1 MSNLWLWIILG
12 ICILTLLFVV
22 YNYIVIKRMPEG
34 TDRMVKMAAIIR
46 EGSNVFI
53 KKEFTT
59 IAIVIAGLAVLFT
72 LFIEKFSG
80 ITYILGATMSSIVCI
95 LGMKSATYANVR
107 TANKAKESL
116 NVGETVKVALKGGS
130 ISGLSVQ
137 AFGLL
142 GIVLIVLI
150 SGVGPQQD
158 TIIGSFLPLDTI
170 KGFEGNGLIPIKAL
184 LTNSAIMRIT
194 TYSLGCSTVAM
205 FNRVAGGNYT
215 KAADISADILGKI
228 RNDLPEDDSRVPNV
242 IADFIGDNVNDI
254 AGNCSDLL
262 ESFVATISASIVLAI
277 AFLGTSGLSKFMTEE
292 LFKSTYMFPLVVAG
306 GGLLSCI
313 LGILIVTIRKMGDS
327 PSKELNLATYISAG
341 LTLVVVGVLS
351 YVAFGN
357 TGVDLKEVLGFK
369 IGWATPWVC
378 SIFGLVSGV
387 AIGMITEYYTSADF
401 KPTKTVAEYAVEG
414 EAFVVTKGDAV
425 GSKSVMLP
433 VAIIGISLV
442 VAYSLGGTYGI
453 AIAALGMLSFVGT
466 TVSIDAFGP
475 IADNAGGLAESCHLE
490 PEVRKITDK
499 LDSVGNTTAAVG
511 KGFAIGSAAFAT
523 VSLICAYVSNL
534 KGMPNFNPQ
543 DIQID
548 SVMIIAGCIIGGA
561 LIEFFIALLTDNTI
575 ASAKELADV
584 GDRQLSDPAIL
595 AGEKDPDYNELVAL
609 ATKTALKRM
618 LLPSVIAL
626 AIPFVCGAFFG
637 PEFVIGILLGATI
650 VAIPRAIF
658 MGNSGGSFDNAK
670 KYIESGAI
678 EGHGKG
684 SAAHKAAVTGDTI
697 GDTRKDVV
705 GVALDIFIKM
715 MSTVATTLFVVI
727 TALYSLIQSLF

>member
-1 MSNLWLWIILG
+1 MDNIWLFIILG
-12 ICILTLLFVV
+12 ICFVALMYV
-22 YNYIVIKRMPEG
+22 LYNFISIKKMDEG
-34 TDRMVKMAAIIR
+34 TEQMKKMSGIIR
-46 EGSNVFI
+46 DGANVFI

-59 IAIVIAGLAVLFT
+59 IAIVIAVLAVLFT

-80 ITYILGATMSSIVCI
+80 LTYLFGAAMSSIVCI

-107 TANKAKESL
+107 TANKARETLSI
-116 NVGETVKVALKGGS
+116 GQTVKVALKGGS

-142 GIVLIVLI
+142 GLIVIVLI
-150 SGVGPQQD
+150 SGINTVK
-158 TIIGSFLPLDTI
+158 S
-170 KGFEGNGLIPIKAL
+170 NGIIPIDAL
-184 LTNSAIMRIT
+184 LTNASIIRIT

-262 ESFVATISASIVLAI
+262 ESFVATIAASIIVA
-277 AFLGTSGLSKFMTEE
+277 LGFVSNGTLIETHE
-292 LFKSTYMFPLVVAG
+292 LFKATALFPLVMAG
-306 GGLLSCI
+306 GGLLSCV
-313 LGILIVTIRKMGDS
+313 LGIIFVSIRKMGNS

-341 LTLVVVGVLS
+341 LTLIVTGVLS
-351 YVAFGN
+351 YVAFSGADKADIQAI
-357 TGVDLKEVLGFK
+357 GWK

-378 SIFGLVSGV
+378 SILGLASGV
-387 AIGMITEYYTSADF
+387 AIGMITEYYTSTDY
-401 KPTKTVAEYAVEG
+401 KPTRTIAEYATEG

-425 GSKSVMLP
+425 GSKSCMLP
-433 VAIIGISLV
+433 ILIIGASLI
-442 VAYSLGGTYGI
+442 VAGAIGSFYGI
-453 AIAALGMLSFVGT
+453 AIASLGMLSFVGT

-475 IADNAGGLAESCHLE
+475 IADNAGGLAESCHL
-490 PEVRKITDK
+490 PEDVRNITDK
-499 LDSVGNTTAAVG
+499 LDAVGNTTAAIG

-523 VSLICAYVSNL
+523 VSLICAFVGNFTTH
-534 KGMPNFNPQ
+534 GITMPKVTDYQF
-543 DIQID
+543 
-548 SVMIIAGCIIGGA
+548 IAGCIIGGA

-575 ASAKELADV
+575 AAAKELADV
-584 GDRQLSDPAIL
+584 GDKQLQDPAIL
-595 AGEKDPDYNELVAL
+595 KGDKDPDYNELVRL
-609 ATKTALKRM
+609 ATSSALKRM
-618 LLPSVIAL
+618 LLPSIIAILVPLVIG
-626 AIPFVCGAFFG
+626 IFFG
-637 PEFVIGILLGATI
+637 LEIVLGILLGATI

-658 MGNSGGSFDNAK
+658 MGNSGGAFDNAK

-678 EGHGKG
+678 PGHGKG

-715 MSTVATTLFVVI
+715 MSTVATTLFLVI
-727 TALYSLIQSLF
+727 ATLYSVIGIL

>member
-1 MSNLWLWIILG
+1 MSNLWLFIILG
-12 ICILTLLFVV
+12 VCLLALLFVV

-34 TDRMVKMAAIIR
+34 TDRMIKMSAIIR

-59 IAIVIAGLAVLFT
+59 IAIVIASLAVLFT

-142 GIVLIVLI
+142 GILLIVLI

-158 TIIGSFLPLDTI
+158 TIIGGLLD
-170 KGFEGNGLIPIKAL
+170 KVNGFEGNGLIPIKAL
-184 LTNSAIMRIT
+184 LTNSSIMRIT

-262 ESFVATISASIVLAI
+262 ESFVATISASIVLAV
-277 AFLGTSGLSKFMTEE
+277 AFLGNTGLANITKE
-292 LFKSTYMFPLVVAG
+292 LFTATYMYPLIVAG
-306 GGLLSCI
+306 GGLLSCVI
-313 LGILIVTIRKMGDS
+313 GLFIVQVRKMGDN

-357 TGVDLKEVLGFK
+357 AGDALKEVLGFK
-369 IGWATPWVC
+369 AGWATPWICCVL
-378 SIFGLVSGV
+378 GLISGV

-433 VAIIGISLV
+433 VAIIGIALV
-442 VAYSLGGTYGI
+442 IAASIGGTYGI
-453 AIAALGMLSFVGT
+453 AISALGMLSFVGT

-475 IADNAGGLAESCHLE
+475 IADNAGGLAESCHLD

-534 KGMPNFNPQ
+534 NVVPR
-543 DIQID
+543 ID
-548 SVMIIAGCIIGGA
+548 SFMVIAGCIIGGA
-561 LIEFFIALLTDNTI
+561 LIEFFCALLTDNTI

-618 LLPSVIAL
+618 LVPSVIAL
-626 AIPFVCGAFFG
+626 AVPFVCGAILG

>member
-1 MSNLWLWIILG
+1 MDNYWLFIILG
-12 ICILTLLFVV
+12 ICFVALLYVL
-22 YNYIVIKRMPEG
+22 YNFISIKKMDEG
-34 TDRMVKMAAIIR
+34 TEQMKKMSGIIR
-46 EGSNVFI
+46 DGANVFI

-59 IAIVIAGLAVLFT
+59 IAIVIAVLAVLFT

-80 ITYILGATMSSIVCI
+80 LTYLFGATMSSVVCI

-116 NVGETVKVALKGGS
+116 SIGQTVKVALKGGS

-142 GIVLIVLI
+142 GLIVIVLI
-150 SGVGPQQD
+150 SGLTTD
-158 TIIGSFLPLDTI
+158 KS
-170 KGFEGNGLIPIKAL
+170 NGLIPIESL
-184 LTNSAIMRIT
+184 LTNASIIRIT

-262 ESFVATISASIVLAI
+262 ESFVATIAATIIVAIGFVTNGHVIEGADLFSA
-277 AFLGTSGLSKFMTEE
+277 T
-292 LFKSTYMFPLVVAG
+292 TYFPLVMAG
-306 GGLLSCI
+306 GGLLACV
-313 LGILIVTIRKMGDS
+313 LGIIIVSIRKMGDN

-341 LTLVVVGVLS
+341 LTLLITGALS
-351 YVAFGN
+351 YLAFGK
-357 TGVDLKEVLGFK
+357 VDAEALQTLGWK

-378 SIFGLVSGV
+378 SILGLVSGV
-387 AIGMITEYYTSADF
+387 AIGMITEYYTSTDF
-401 KPTKTVAEYAVEG
+401 KPTRTIAEYATEG

-425 GSKSVMLP
+425 GSKSCLFP
-433 VAIIGISLV
+433 ILIIGTSLV
-442 VAYSLGGTYGI
+442 VAGAIGSFYGI
-453 AIAALGMLSFVGT
+453 AIASLGMLSFVGT

-475 IADNAGGLAESCHLE
+475 IADNAGGLAESCHL
-490 PEVRKITDK
+490 PEDVRQITDK
-499 LDSVGNTTAAVG
+499 LDAVGNTTAAIG

-523 VSLICAYVSNL
+523 VSLICAFVGNFTTHEL
-534 KGMPNFNPQ
+534 PMPQVTDYTF
-543 DIQID
+543 
-548 SVMIIAGCIIGGA
+548 IAGCIIGGA

-575 ASAKELADV
+575 AAAKELADV
-584 GDRQLSDPAIL
+584 GDKQLQDPAIL
-595 AGEKDPDYNELVAL
+595 RGEKDPDYNELVRL
-609 ATKTALKRM
+609 ATTSALKRM
-618 LLPSVIAL
+618 LLPSVIAI
-626 AIPFVCGAFFG
+626 AVPFVVGIFFG
-637 PEFVIGILLGATI
+637 LEIVLGILLGATV

-658 MGNSGGSFDNAK
+658 MGNSGGAFDNAK

-678 EGHGKG
+678 AGHGKG

-715 MSTVATTLFVVI
+715 MSTVSTTLFLVI
-727 TALYSLIQSLF
+727 AILHNVIGIL

>member
-1 MSNLWLWIILG
+1 MSNLWLFIILG
-12 ICILTLLFVV
+12 VCLLALLFVV

-34 TDRMVKMAAIIR
+34 TDRMVKMAGIIR
-46 EGSNVFI
+46 DGSNVFI

-80 ITYILGATMSSIVCI
+80 ITYILGAAMSSIVCI

-107 TANKAKESL
+107 TANKARESL

-142 GIVLIVLI
+142 GILLIVLI

-158 TIIGSFLPLDTI
+158 TIIGGLLNKIP
-170 KGFEGNGLIPIKAL
+170 GFEGNGLIPIKAL
-184 LTNSAIMRIT
+184 LTNSSIMRIT

-277 AFLGTSGLSKFMTEE
+277 AFLGNSGIALNITEKF
-292 LFKSTYMFPLVVAG
+292 FNSAVYYPLVVAG
-306 GGLLSCI
+306 GGLLSCVVG
-313 LGILIVTIRKMGDS
+313 LFIVQFRKMGDN

-341 LTLVVVGVLS
+341 LTLVIVGVLS
-351 YVAFGN
+351 YLAFAN
-357 TGVDLKEVLGFK
+357 TGMDLKEIGFK
-369 IGWATPWVC
+369 AGWVTPWICCVL
-378 SIFGLVSGV
+378 GLVSGV
-387 AIGMITEYYTSADF
+387 AIGMITEFYTSADF
-401 KPTKTVAEYAVEG
+401 KPTRTVAEYAVEG

-442 VAYSLGGTYGI
+442 ISASIGGTYGI

-475 IADNAGGLAESCHLE
+475 IADNAGGLAESCHLD

-523 VSLICAYVSNL
+523 VSLICAYVANL
-534 KGMPNFNPQ
+534 KVVPT
-543 DIQID
+543 ID
-548 SVMIIAGCIIGGA
+548 SFMVIAGCIIGGA
-561 LIEFFIALLTDNTI
+561 LIEFFCALLTDNTI

-626 AIPFVCGAFFG
+626 AVPFVGGAILG
-637 PEFVIGILLGATI
+637 PEFVIGILLGATV

>member
-1 MSNLWLWIILG
+1 MNNLWLFVILG
-12 ICILTLLFVV
+12 ICLVALLLVV

-34 TDRMVKMAAIIR
+34 NERMVKMASIIR

-59 IAIVIAGLAVLFT
+59 IAIVIVSLAVVFT

-80 ITYILGATMSSIVCI
+80 ITYILGAAMSSIVCI

-116 NVGETVKVALKGGS
+116 SVGETVKVALKGGS
-130 ISGLSVQ
+130 VSGLSVQ
-137 AFGLL
+137 ALGLL
-142 GIVLIVLI
+142 GLVLIVLI
-150 SGVGPQQD
+150 SGVGPQHD
-158 TIIGSFLPLDTI
+158 TIIGNLLKLD
-170 KGFEGNGLIPIKAL
+170 GFEGNGLISIKAL
-184 LTNSAIMRIT
+184 LTNSSVMRIT

-277 AFLGTSGLSKFMTEE
+277 AFLGNSGIALITKE
-292 LFKSTYMFPLVVAG
+292 LFTATYMYPIVVAG
-306 GGLLSCI
+306 GGLISCI
-313 LGILIVTIRKMGDS
+313 IGLLVVQLRKMGDN

-357 TGVDLKEVLGFK
+357 AGDALKDILGFK
-369 IGWATPWVC
+369 VGWATPWICCVL
-378 SIFGLVSGV
+378 GLVSGV
-387 AIGMITEYYTSADF
+387 AIGMITEFYTSADF
-401 KPTKTVAEYAVEG
+401 KPTRTVAEYAVEG

-442 VAYSLGGTYGI
+442 ISASIGGTYGI
-453 AIAALGMLSFVGT
+453 AIAALGMLSFVAT

-475 IADNAGGLAESCHLE
+475 IADNAGGLAESCHLD
-490 PEVRKITDK
+490 PQVRKITDK

-534 KGMPNFNPQ
+534 KVVPT
-543 DIQID
+543 ID
-548 SVMIIAGCIIGGA
+548 SFMVIAGCIIGGA

-618 LLPSVIAL
+618 LVPSVIAL
-626 AIPFVCGAFFG
+626 AVPFVCGAILG
-637 PEFVIGILLGATI
+637 PEFVIGILLGATV

-658 MGNSGGSFDNAK
+658 MGNSGGTFDNAK

>member
-1 MSNLWLWIILG
+1 MSNTWLFIILG
-12 ICILTLLFVV
+12 ICFVALMYV
-22 YNYIVIKRMPEG
+22 LYNYISIKKMDEG
-34 TDRMVKMAAIIR
+34 TEQMKKMSGIIR
-46 EGSNVFI
+46 DGANVFI

-59 IAIVIAGLAVLFT
+59 IAIVIAVLAVLFT

-80 ITYILGATMSSIVCI
+80 LTYLFGATMSSVVCI

-107 TANKAKESL
+107 TANKAKETLSI
-116 NVGETVKVALKGGS
+116 GQTVKVALKGGS

-142 GIVLIVLI
+142 GLIVIVLI
-150 SGVGPQQD
+150 SGINTVKSNG
-158 TIIGSFLPLDTI
+158 IISID
-170 KGFEGNGLIPIKAL
+170 AL
-184 LTNSAIMRIT
+184 LTNASIIRIT

-262 ESFVATISASIVLAI
+262 ESFVATIAASIIVA
-277 AFLGTSGLSKFMTEE
+277 LGFVSNGTLLETHE
-292 LFKSTYMFPLVVAG
+292 LFKATALFPLVMAG
-306 GGLLSCI
+306 GGLLSCV
-313 LGILIVTIRKMGDS
+313 LGIIFVSIRKMGDS

-341 LTLVVVGVLS
+341 LTLIVTGVLS
-351 YVAFGN
+351 YVAFSGADKADVQAI
-357 TGVDLKEVLGFK
+357 GWK

-378 SIFGLVSGV
+378 SILGLASGV
-387 AIGMITEYYTSADF
+387 AIGMITEYYTSTDF
-401 KPTKTVAEYAVEG
+401 KPTRTIAEYATEG

-425 GSKSVMLP
+425 GSKSCLFP
-433 VAIIGISLV
+433 ILIIGASLII
-442 VAYSLGGTYGI
+442 AGAIGSFYGI
-453 AIAALGMLSFVGT
+453 AIASLGMLSFVGT

-475 IADNAGGLAESCHLE
+475 IADNAGGLAESCHL
-490 PEVRKITDK
+490 PEDVRNITDK
-499 LDSVGNTTAAVG
+499 LDAVGNTTAAIG

-523 VSLICAYVSNL
+523 VSLICAFVGNFTTH
-534 KGMPNFNPQ
+534 GIEMPKVTDYQF
-543 DIQID
+543 
-548 SVMIIAGCIIGGA
+548 IAGCIIGGA

-575 ASAKELADV
+575 AAAKELADV
-584 GDRQLSDPAIL
+584 GDKQLQDAAIL
-595 AGEKDPDYNELVAL
+595 RGEKDPDYNELVRL
-609 ATKTALKRM
+609 ATSSALKRM
-618 LLPSVIAL
+618 LIPSIIAIL
-626 AIPFVCGAFFG
+626 VPLVTGIFFG
-637 PEFVIGILLGATI
+637 LEIVLGILLGATI

-658 MGNSGGSFDNAK
+658 MGNSGGAFDNAK

-678 EGHGKG
+678 PGHGKG

-715 MSTVATTLFVVI
+715 MSTVATTLFLVI
-727 TALYSLIQSLF
+727 ATLYSIIGLL

>member
-12 ICILTLLFVV
+12 ICLIALLFVV

-59 IAIVIAGLAVLFT
+59 IAIVIISLAVLFT

-137 AFGLL
+137 LFGLL
-142 GIVLIVLI
+142 GIVLIILI

-158 TIIGSFLPLDTI
+158 TIIGSLLNLDTI

-184 LTNSAIMRIT
+184 LTNASVMRIT

-262 ESFVATISASIVLAI
+262 ESFVATISASIVLAV
-277 AFLGTSGLSKFMTEE
+277 AFLGNLGIANITKE
-292 LFKSTYMFPLVVAG
+292 LFTATYMYPLVVAG
-306 GGLLSCI
+306 GGLLSCVV
-313 LGILIVTIRKMGDS
+313 GIFIVSIRKMGDN

-351 YVAFGN
+351 YVAFG
-357 TGVDLKEVLGFK
+357 GAGDALKDVLGFK
-369 IGWATPWVC
+369 AGWVTPWIC
-378 SIFGLVSGV
+378 CALGLVSGV

-401 KPTKTVAEYAVEG
+401 KPTRTVAEYAVEG

-433 VAIIGISLV
+433 VAIIGVALV
-442 VAYSLGGTYGI
+442 IAGSIGGTYGI

-466 TVSIDAFGP
+466 TVTIDAFGP
-475 IADNAGGLAESCHLE
+475 IADNAGGLAESCHLD

-499 LDSVGNTTAAVG
+499 LDSVGNTTAAIG

-534 KGMPNFNPQ
+534 KGMTDFNPAN
-543 DIQID
+543 IQID
-548 SVMIIAGCIIGGA
+548 SVKIIAGCIIGGA

-584 GDRQLSDPAIL
+584 GDRQLSDPDIL
-595 AGEKDPDYNELVAL
+595 EGKKDPDYNELVAL